1 MQEEFKKT
9 IDTELNRRASL
20 SNKTKSELE
29 NWARQTREYYAI
41 SNDANERNN
50 IIQSAYKKASDLIEV
65 ENLKQ
70 DVTEVVSDIDEFG
83 KNPERKLG
91 EPFAAGL
98 MNILNDKVSPTYD
111 ENGELMYEM
120 PNSDGTGVTNMQF
133 HEIKDY
139 VDSKK
144 VDKDS
149 KDAIN
154 MLING
159 VNEGGDFNK
168 NKMFNNI
175 KNNVV
180 VKGNLESLVN
190 DDIFGGRNF
199 RNDFIESIMT
209 SSYEDLGVS
218 LTEEEIKQLDPTDD
232 GKVSLQDAIVIFG
245 RLMEN
250 EQQTIDYVAEYFT
263 KFAEQNRVKPN
274 LQDQEEAGY
283 DPYEFA

>member
-1 MQEEFKKT
+1 MQEEFKRI
-9 IDTELNRRASL
+9 IDLELNRRASL

-29 NWARQTREYYAI
+29 NWARQTREYYAA

-50 IIQSAYKKASDLIEV
+50 ILQSAYKKASDLIEI

-70 DVTEVVSDIDEFG
+70 DTSAIISDEEEFG

-91 EPFAAGL
+91 EPFARGL
-98 MNILNDKVSPTYD
+98 MSILNDEITPTYD
-111 ENGELMYEM
+111 ENDELMYGM
-120 PNSDGTGVTNMQF
+120 PNPDGTGIINMQF

-180 VKGNLESLVN
+180 IKGNLESLVN

-199 RNDFIESIMT
+199 RDDFIESIMT

-218 LTEEEIKQLDPTDD
+218 LTEEEIKQLDPTDN

-245 RLMEN
+245 RLMED
-250 EQQTIDYVAEYFT
+250 EQQTIDYVSEYFT
-263 KFAEQNRVKPN
+263 KFAEQNRTKPN
-274 LQDQEEAGY
+274 LQNQEETGY